1 MVTLPAAGV
10 ACKEC
15 QEEVKAKTYK
25 KHRQNWFTCRTCQE
39 IFPSEACSDPSSEN
53 RRCLNCASRGTR
65 QKDMQTCR
73 GCKRSFHEK
82 QVKGRKRSRRCANC
96 RRK

>member
-15 QEEVKAKTYK
+15 QEEVKAKAYK
-25 KHRQNWFTCRTCQE
+25 KHRKNWFTCRTCQE

-53 RRCLNCASRGTR
+53 LRCLNCASRGTR